1 MSKAAPISISAGFL
15 VLGLLVVVL
24 RGYEFIG
31 DDVTLPGLVI
41 SVLGVCCFAVVA
53 SSTAGQA
60 SGNQADNASV
70 NDSYGN

>member
-1 MSKAAPISISAGFL
+1 MA
-15 VLGLLVVVL
+15 L

-31 DDVTLPGLVI
+31 DDVTSPGPVI
-41 SVLGVCCFAVVA
+41 SVLGVCCFAVLA

-60 SGNQADNASV
+60 SGNQANNASA